1 MSVDDIVTRDSILQ
15 ANGIG
20 RVTEAAINKRQH
32 AAELRAWSGRLKGV
46 TYKDAHSKAD
56 LLDAEADTLSDALGC
71 NTVAMGTGGEMFSDP
86 SGPRCFSDTM
96 RDRPDAVAVDASR
109 HRLAL
114 AQAAG
119 VAALALD
126 AAETTQAAN
135 SLEKML
141 AHQCAAAHAIA
152 MQLQAEASALL
163 TDFRKSDRRN
173 SILTTEAARLINVS
187 GRMMETTQRGVM
199 AMHRL
204 RHHGKQTMIVQ
215 HVHINDG
222 GQAVVAG
229 QLKGRGQGKRTA

>member
-141 AHQCAAAHAIA
+141 AHQCAAAH
-152 MQLQAEASALL
+152 
-163 TDFRKSDRRN
+163 FRKSDRRN